1 MAKGKPKN
9 AQSKDQ
15 QAALQPERKDG
26 SAAVSGELNYAPR
39 LYEKRRV
46 QVEAVATDGS
56 PESNR
61 AIIDWT
67 RGSKTPASMDDHPT
81 RGQCLTIS
89 TLEGAHWV
97 DKGDY
102 VIRGVAGEFYPCK
115 PDIFAELYDQVPAQE
130 PASPAAVSGEPAPP
144 LFGGDLSAWAAF
156 RATRAAVRGWIGEDA
171 DPAEPCRLADQAAC
185 MVGFL
190 RRAPEASD
198 EAVLT
203 HLSMKG
209 KARGGDELLRF
220 KVRIFRCVLAIAD
233 SQATAEADPA
243 PTDAERAAGAPPPDP
258 RTLSLKTVKAPL
270 ALSET
275 AKGR

>member
-156 RATRAAVRGWIGEDA
+156 RATRAAVRGWIA
-171 DPAEPCRLADQAAC
+171 TLDPW
-185 MVGFL
+185 GG
-190 RRAPEASD
+190 RR
-198 EAVLT
+198 
-203 HLSMKG
+203 
-209 KARGGDELLRF
+209 
-220 KVRIFRCVLAIAD
+220 
-233 SQATAEADPA
+233 
-243 PTDAERAAGAPPPDP
+243 
-258 RTLSLKTVKAPL
+258 
-270 ALSET
+270 
-275 AKGR
+275 GRKF